1 MSDLRLL
8 RATIF
13 FLTWVSEFSP
23 SGVSFRNTV
32 YFEYLNSTKYRL
44 TTEKLDIIPLLNSV
58 TLIQIYVIIFLGMNS
73 PH

>member
-13 FLTWVSEFSP
+13 FLTWVSEFTP

-44 TTEKLDIIPLLNSV
+44 TTEKLDII
-58 TLIQIYVIIFLGMNS
+58 TL
-73 PH
+73 